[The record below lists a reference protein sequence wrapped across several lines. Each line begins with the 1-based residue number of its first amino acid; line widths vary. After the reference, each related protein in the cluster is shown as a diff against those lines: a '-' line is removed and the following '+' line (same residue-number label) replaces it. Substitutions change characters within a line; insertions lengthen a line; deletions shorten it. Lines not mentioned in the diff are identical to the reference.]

1 MLKKTLK
8 IFALKEYT
16 ECPNALKSPNPF
28 IVILGIVN
36 SDIDKNNNSNNNESI
51 ANIRHIGRAFLNNF
65 IVVYRKVESKTA
77 TTSSE
82 KNNNKR
88 YLSTGIK
95 LSLRCE
101 PMIVHHY
108 RGIRTPL

>member
-1 MLKKTLK
+1 MKQAPNKTDEPLNGNITKNIIGKAIKIITHTMLKKTLK

-51 ANIRHIGRAFLNNF
+51 ANIRQSIWFVVTKRLVNNTILKF
-65 IVVYRKVESKTA
+65 ILYSYGKFS
-77 TTSSE
+77 
-82 KNNNKR
+82 
-88 YLSTGIK
+88 
-95 LSLRCE
+95 
-101 PMIVHHY
+101 
-108 RGIRTPL
+108 